1 MASHPL
7 AIIFSL
13 TLLISFF
20 GGKKPLNY
28 QQEESS
34 VDIISSRKS
43 GFEMVKVKGGIF
55 TMGGDDEVN
64 DGGKPEMRIADECPH
79 PVNVSDFSIGKY
91 EVTQADWYDVMGTYP
106 SDQKSCNEC
115 PVEQVSWNDIQEFIK
130 KANQKFNQTYRLP
143 SEAEW
148 EFAAKGGIKS
158 KHSLYAGGNEANK
171 VAWFSESSGDSI
183 HPVGMLLPN
192 ELGIYDMSG
201 NIWEWCSDEKRPYPC
216 DQIGKIFN
224 SKVLRGGSFSHRVS
238 SVRLNDRNA
247 RDPSMRLPTL
257 GFRLAT

>member
-13 TLLISFF
+13 TLLISFLD
-20 GGKKPLNY
+20 GIKPLNN
-28 QQEESS
+28 QQEESPF
-34 VDIISSRKS
+34 DIISSRKS
-43 GFEMVKVKGGIF
+43 GFEMVNVEGGSF
-55 TMGGDDEVN
+55 TMGGEDEVN
-64 DGGKPEMRIADECPH
+64 DGGTPEMRIADECPH
-79 PVNVSDFSIGKY
+79 LVNVSDFSIGKY
-91 EVTQADWYDVMGTYP
+91 EVTQADWYEVMGTNL
-106 SDQKSCNEC
+106 SDMDGCDDC
-115 PVEQVSWNDIQEFIK
+115 PVEQVSWNDIQEFIN
-130 KANQKFNQTYRLP
+130 KANKKFNQTYRLP

-148 EFAAKGGIKS
+148 EFAAKGGTKS
-158 KHSLYAGGNEANK
+158 KDFLYAGSNNAEEVSWFIKNSGNS
-171 VAWFSESSGDSI
+171 V
-183 HPVGMLLPN
+183 HPVGILLPN

-216 DQIGKIFN
+216 DQIGRIFN

-257 GFRLAT
+257 GFRLAI